1 MKTKEQLEEE
11 LHKPYLDVSPFYFM
25 NMRRVQQ
32 MIEKEFGYTPK
43 PEEPEPPKKEPRWF
57 VVHDGYDTYVSEFH
71 TKKEALADMKD
82 SLSCCWLIKGK
93 ILEK

>member
-1 MKTKEQLEEE
+1 MTEEE
-11 LHKPYLDVSPFYFM
+11 LHKPYLDVSPFYFI

-43 PEEPEPPKKEPRWF
+43 QAEPDPPKKEPRWF

-71 TKKEALADMKD
+71 TKKEALNDMKD
-82 SLSCCWLIKGK
+82 SMSCCWLIKGK
-93 ILEK
+93 IVK